1 VTVRDLYERLIRAWN
16 DRDAQAFAD
25 LFAPDGVQIG
35 FDGSLVTGGDIG
47 AQLSAI
53 FADHPTAAYLARV
66 EEVRE
71 LGGDVALLRA
81 KVGMVPP
88 GRDAVNP
95 DTNAHQTVLAQ
106 DGAIVLF
113 QNTPA
118 QYHGR
123 PELVE
128 QHTAEIERVRAAGQT
143 VM

>member
-16 DRDAQAFAD
+16 DHDAQAFAD

-35 FDGSLVTGGDIG
+35 FDGSLATGDEIG
-47 AQLSAI
+47 EHLAAI
-53 FADHPTAAYLARV
+53 FADHQTAAYFAKV
-66 EEVRE
+66 EDVRE
-71 LGGDVALLRA
+71 LGGDIALLRA

-88 GRDAVNP
+88 GRDELNP
-95 DTNAHQTVLAQ
+95 ATNAHHTLLAR
-106 DGAIVLF
+106 GEAIVLF

-128 QHTAEIERVRAAGQT
+128 QHTAEIERVRAAGQA
-143 VM
+143 VI